1 LDVDV
6 RSSNPPSI
14 TLRDTGLDLPKTA
27 ACNNGAGGYTER
39 HFMPQNHLTEPQ
51 GIIRKTRPAPKERD
65 GFTLVEVLVTLA
77 ILAAVL
83 PALLQA
89 FASAA
94 RNQGLSD
101 NSTTALYLLK
111 YRMAEIE
118 MEGYPDV
125 GDESDEFGENTRYR
139 WRSVV
144 ADVDSEDVENIRR
157 VQVTVTWIH
166 RNRERSI
173 SMSTYIADRQIPQN
187 SNQPSAI
194 GSR

>member
-1 LDVDV
+1 
-6 RSSNPPSI
+6 
-14 TLRDTGLDLPKTA
+14 
-27 ACNNGAGGYTER
+27 
-39 HFMPQNHLTEPQ
+39 M
-51 GIIRKTRPAPKERD
+51 
-65 GFTLVEVLVTLA
+65 TLA

-101 NSTTALYLLK
+101 NRTTAIYLLK
-111 YRMAEIE
+111 HRMAEIE

-125 GDESDEFGENTRYR
+125 GETSDEFGENTRYR

-144 ADVDSEDVENIRR
+144 ADIDSEDVENIRR

-166 RNRERSI
+166 RNRERSL
-173 SMSTYIADRQIPQN
+173 SMSTYIADRQMPQQQTQ
-187 SNQPSAI
+187 QP
-194 GSR
+194 GGGR

>member
-1 LDVDV
+1 MKLL
-6 RSSNPPSI
+6 I
-14 TLRDTGLDLPKTA
+14 
-27 ACNNGAGGYTER
+27 
-39 HFMPQNHLTEPQ
+39 
-51 GIIRKTRPAPKERD
+51 TRPASEEKD
-65 GFTLVEVLVTLA
+65 GFTLVEILVTLA

-111 YRMAEIE
+111 FRMAEIE
-118 MEGYPDV
+118 MNGYPDV
-125 GDESDEFGENTRYR
+125 GEENGEFGENTRYR

-144 ADVDSEDVENIRR
+144 EDIESEDVENIRR
-157 VQVTVTWIH
+157 VQVTVLWIH
-166 RNRERSI
+166 RNRERSM
-173 SMSTYIADRQIPQN
+173 SMSTYIADRQMPQN
-187 SNQPSAI
+187 SDQSSAI

>member
-1 LDVDV
+1 ME
-6 RSSNPPSI
+6 RI
-14 TLRDTGLDLPKTA
+14 TGVNALRIIKKT
-27 ACNNGAGGYTER
+27 C
-39 HFMPQNHLTEPQ
+39 
-51 GIIRKTRPAPKERD
+51 PAPEEKD

-94 RNQGLSD
+94 RTQGLSD
-101 NSTTALYLLK
+101 NRTTALYLLK

-118 MEGYPDV
+118 MDGYPDV

-144 ADVDSEDVENIRR
+144 EDVDSEDVENIRR

-173 SMSTYIADRQIPQN
+173 SMSTYIADRQMPQ
-187 SNQPSAI
+187 SQAQQP
-194 GSR
+194 GGGR